1 MRQQARTRQHIV
13 RYKGWTLIQTPWN
26 SYEGK
31 RYAKALFDPT
41 GQERM
46 HAGYSKYC
54 SHKQLRLMI
63 RNDVDTLIP
72 ALNRIPLDELLGD
85 EE

>member
-41 GQERM
+41 GQERL

-63 RNDVDTLIP
+63 RDDVNKLIP
-72 ALNRIPLDELLGD
+72 VLNR
-85 EE
+85 